1 MLFKKRVIG
10 YSVKEVDD
18 RISDYENLIDTKRS
32 LSWVRYDKE
41 ESAVFAR
48 FNRQMRAWS
57 SQEAVRKYVSGEF
70 DLDRYLLSL
79 AIDEGSDID
88 GLFYCFTDN
97 ELCGVALVSA
107 PEGNSDETSV
117 QYIVVNPN
125 MQGKGLGTAMLS
137 SIFTNGNFFT
147 RNMHK
152 GKFVTSVHKDNV
164 ASQKACLKSG
174 FILAPAK
181 NNDRYLKLVFK
192 DKSKSMGDD

>member
-1 MLFKKRVIG
+1 MVFNI
-10 YSVKEVDD
+10 D
-18 RISDYENLIDTKRS
+18 DYENLIDAKRS

-41 ESAVFAR
+41 ESAVFAG
-48 FNRQMRAWS
+48 FNRQLRAWT

-107 PEGNSDETSV
+107 PEGNSDETNI

-125 MQGKGLGTAMLS
+125 MQGKGLGTALLT
-137 SIFTNGNFFT
+137 SIFANGNFFT
-147 RNMHK
+147 RNRHK
-152 GKFVTSVHKDNV
+152 GYFVARIDKSNLASHKAFV
-164 ASQKACLKSG
+164 KSG
-174 FILAPAK
+174 FEVDEESNRDAFDK
-181 NNDRYLKLVFK
+181 YVKMKGYNDLYNVK
-192 DKSKSMGDD
+192 GDD